1 VALRAAAIYGPGRG
15 VHARLRA
22 GSYRV
27 LGPGTGWVSR
37 IQVDD
42 LVAAILAAASIATL
56 PASIIN
62 VADARPTTARQ
73 HADEIAA
80 LLGMPPPPSADP
92 AIASPAARAMLTAN
106 RRIANRRLTCDLGVV
121 LRYPS
126 ALDGTR
132 AALAEE
138 AEISRAG
145 DAAG

>member
-1 VALRAAAIYGPGRG
+1 ADPIGDAALAAELRRAHAPRVVYLSSTGGYPPGDGGWVDEDTAPAPTSDHGRRRREAAQTLVAGLAPLAVALRAAAIYGPGRG

-62 VADARPTTARQ
+62 VADARPTTAR
-73 HADEIAA
+73 
-80 LLGMPPPPSADP
+80 
-92 AIASPAARAMLTAN
+92 
-106 RRIANRRLTCDLGVV
+106 
-121 LRYPS
+121 
-126 ALDGTR
+126 
-132 AALAEE
+132 
-138 AEISRAG
+138 
-145 DAAG
+145 